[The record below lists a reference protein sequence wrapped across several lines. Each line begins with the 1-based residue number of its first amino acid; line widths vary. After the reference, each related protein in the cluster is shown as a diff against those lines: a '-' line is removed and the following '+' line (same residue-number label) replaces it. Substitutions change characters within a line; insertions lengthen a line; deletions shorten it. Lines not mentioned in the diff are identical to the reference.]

1 MFLYRKQKFLIG
13 NILSVSELLFPN
25 QYRRKVLA
33 LLMLNPQ
40 RWLHLRELARLT
52 GASPGTLKKE
62 LDALTSVG
70 LLKLQKVGNQTQFS
84 ANTEHPVF
92 PELSALVRKT
102 TGLRDVLALALA
114 PLASQIEVAFVFG
127 SMAKATE
134 GPQSDVDLLLIGD
147 ATFGQVAN
155 AVYEAQLVLAREIN
169 PKVMNRVEWSE
180 KKNAQN
186 VFVQELMDKPKIFI
200 VGSEHEL

>member
-1 MFLYRKQKFLIG
+1 MENNRFLIG

-134 GPQSDVDLLLIGD
+134 GPQSDVDLLLIGN

-155 AVYEAQLVLAREIN
+155 AVYDAQLVLARDIN
-169 PKVMNRVEWSE
+169 PKVMSRVEWSE

>member
-1 MFLYRKQKFLIG
+1 M
-13 NILSVSELLFPN
+13 SVSELLFPN

-62 LDALTSVG
+62 LDALISVG
-70 LLKLQKVGNQTQFS
+70 LLKLQKVGNQKQFS

-114 PLASQIEVAFVFG
+114 PLFSQIEVAFVFG

-134 GPQSDVDLLLIGD
+134 GPHSDVDLLLIGD
-147 ATFGQVAN
+147 VTFGQVAN
-155 AVYEAQLVLAREIN
+155 AVYDAQLVLSREIN
-169 PKVMNRVEWSE
+169 PKVMNRAEWSE

-186 VFVQELMDKPKIFI
+186 VFVQELMDKPKIFV
-200 VGSEHEL
+200 VGSEREL

>member
-1 MFLYRKQKFLIG
+1 MENNRFLIR

-25 QYRRKVLA
+25 RYRRKVLA

-155 AVYEAQLVLAREIN
+155 AVYDAQLVLAREIN
-169 PKVMNRVEWSE
+169 PKVMNRVEWLE

>member
-1 MFLYRKQKFLIG
+1 M
-13 NILSVSELLFPN
+13 SVSELLFPN

-52 GASPGTLKKE
+52 GTSPGTLKKE

-134 GPQSDVDLLLIGD
+134 GPQSDVDLLLIGN

-155 AVYEAQLVLAREIN
+155 AVYDAQLVLARDIN
-169 PKVMNRVEWSE
+169 PKVMSRVEWSE

>member
-1 MFLYRKQKFLIG
+1 M
-13 NILSVSELLFPN
+13 LSVSELLFPN

-134 GPQSDVDLLLIGD
+134 GPQSDVDLLLIGN

-155 AVYEAQLVLAREIN
+155 AVYDAQLVLARDIN
-169 PKVMNRVEWSE
+169 PKLMSRVEWSE

-186 VFVQELMDKPKIFI
+186 VFIQELMDKPKIFI

>member
-1 MFLYRKQKFLIG
+1 M
-13 NILSVSELLFPN
+13 SVSELLFPN

-70 LLKLQKVGNQTQFS
+70 LLKHQKVGNQTQFS
-84 ANTEHPVF
+84 ANSEHPVF

-134 GPQSDVDLLLIGD
+134 GPQSDVDLLLIGN

-155 AVYEAQLVLAREIN
+155 AVYDAQLVLARDIN
-169 PKVMNRVEWSE
+169 PKLMSRVEWSE

>member
-1 MFLYRKQKFLIG
+1 M
-13 NILSVSELLFPN
+13 SVSELLFPN

-134 GPQSDVDLLLIGD
+134 GPQSDVDLLLIGN

-155 AVYEAQLVLAREIN
+155 AVYDAQLVLARDIN
-169 PKVMNRVEWSE
+169 PKVMSRVEWSE

-200 VGSEHEL
+200 VGSEHEP

>member
-1 MFLYRKQKFLIG
+1 MVKMLGRQGYGVTTLDDLTSGHRDA
-13 NILSVSELLFPN
+13 
-25 QYRRKVLA
+25 VLCGDFVQGDMGDRA
-33 LLMLNPQ
+33 V
-40 RWLHLRELARLT
+40 
-52 GASPGTLKKE
+52 
-62 LDALTSVG
+62 LDAVSSRGGSLYLFVHG

-84 ANTEHPVF
+84 ANMEHPVF

-127 SMAKATE
+127 SMAKASE

-147 ATFGQVAN
+147 VTFGQVAN
-155 AVYEAQLVLAREIN
+155 AVYDAQMLLAREIN
-169 PKVMNRVEWSE
+169 PKVMNRVEWSD

-186 VFVQELMDKPKIFI
+186 VFVHELMDKPKIFI

>member
-1 MFLYRKQKFLIG
+1 M
-13 NILSVSELLFPN
+13 
-25 QYRRKVLA
+25 
-33 LLMLNPQ
+33 
-40 RWLHLRELARLT
+40 
-52 GASPGTLKKE
+52 
-62 LDALTSVG
+62 
-70 LLKLQKVGNQTQFS
+70 
-84 ANTEHPVF
+84 F

-102 TGLRDVLALALA
+102 IGLRDVLALALA
-114 PLASQIEVAFVFG
+114 PLAAQIEVAFVFG

-134 GPQSDVDLLLIGD
+134 GPQSDVDLLLIGH

-155 AVYEAQLVLAREIN
+155 AVYDAQLVLARDIN
-169 PKVMNRVEWSE
+169 LKLMSRVEWSE

>member
-1 MFLYRKQKFLIG
+1 MFLNRKQSYFNWKH
-13 NILSVSELLFPN
+13 LSVSELLFPN

-84 ANTEHPVF
+84 ANSEHPVF

-114 PLASQIEVAFVFG
+114 PLAAQIEVAFVFG

-134 GPQSDVDLLLIGD
+134 GPQSDVDLLLIGN

-155 AVYEAQLVLAREIN
+155 AVYDAQLVLARDIN
-169 PKVMNRVEWSE
+169 PKLMSRVEWSE

>member
-1 MFLYRKQKFLIG
+1 MENNRFLIG
-13 NILSVSELLFPN
+13 NIMSVSELLFPN
-25 QYRRKVLA
+25 LYRRKVLA

-102 TGLRDVLALALA
+102 IGLRDVLALALA

-127 SMAKATE
+127 SMAKGTE

-155 AVYEAQLVLAREIN
+155 AVYDAQLVLAREIN

-180 KKNAQN
+180 KKIAQN

>member
-1 MFLYRKQKFLIG
+1 M
-13 NILSVSELLFPN
+13 LSVSELLFPN

-134 GPQSDVDLLLIGD
+134 GPQSDVDLLLIAN

-155 AVYEAQLVLAREIN
+155 AVYDAQLVLARDIN
-169 PKVMNRVEWSE
+169 PKVMSRVEWSE

>member
-1 MFLYRKQKFLIG
+1 M
-13 NILSVSELLFPN
+13 SVSELLFPN

-52 GASPGTLKKE
+52 DSSPGTLKKE

-70 LLKLQKVGNQTQFS
+70 LLKFQKVGNQTQFS

-127 SMAKATE
+127 SLAKATE

-147 ATFGQVAN
+147 VTFGQVAN
-155 AVYEAQLVLAREIN
+155 AVYDAQLLLAREIN
-169 PKVMNRVEWSE
+169 PKVMNRVEWSD

>member
-1 MFLYRKQKFLIG
+1 MENNRFLIG

-155 AVYEAQLVLAREIN
+155 AVYDAQLVLAREIN

>member
-1 MFLYRKQKFLIG
+1 M
-13 NILSVSELLFPN
+13 SVSELLFPN

-33 LLMLNPQ
+33 LLMLNPH

-52 GASPGTLKKE
+52 DSSPGTLKKE

-70 LLKLQKVGNQTQFS
+70 LLKFQKVGNQTQFS

-127 SMAKATE
+127 SLAKATE

-147 ATFGQVAN
+147 VTFGQVAN
-155 AVYEAQLVLAREIN
+155 AVYDAQLLLAREIN
-169 PKVMNRVEWSE
+169 PKVMNRVEWSD

>member
-1 MFLYRKQKFLIG
+1 MVKMLGRQGYGVTTLDDLTSGHRDA
-13 NILSVSELLFPN
+13 
-25 QYRRKVLA
+25 VLCGDFVQGDMGDRA
-33 LLMLNPQ
+33 V
-40 RWLHLRELARLT
+40 
-52 GASPGTLKKE
+52 
-62 LDALTSVG
+62 LDAVSSRGGSLYLFVHG

-84 ANTEHPVF
+84 ANMEHPVF

-127 SMAKATE
+127 SMAKASE

-147 ATFGQVAN
+147 VTFGQVAN
-155 AVYEAQLVLAREIN
+155 AVYDAQLVLAREIN

>member
-1 MFLYRKQKFLIG
+1 M
-13 NILSVSELLFPN
+13 SVSELLFPN

-33 LLMLNPQ
+33 LLMQNPQ

-52 GASPGTLKKE
+52 SASPGTLKKE

-84 ANTEHPVF
+84 ANSEHPVF

-102 TGLRDVLALALA
+102 TGLCDVLALALA
-114 PLASQIEVAFVFG
+114 PLAAQIEVAFVFG

-134 GPQSDVDLLLIGD
+134 GPQSDVDLLLIGN

-155 AVYEAQLVLAREIN
+155 AVYDAQLVLARDIN
-169 PKVMNRVEWSE
+169 PKLMSRVEWSE

>member
-1 MFLYRKQKFLIG
+1 MENDRFSIG

-155 AVYEAQLVLAREIN
+155 AVYDAQLVLAREIN

>member
-1 MFLYRKQKFLIG
+1 M
-13 NILSVSELLFPN
+13 SVSELLFPN

-62 LDALTSVG
+62 LDALTAVG

-84 ANTEHPVF
+84 ANMEHPVF

-155 AVYEAQLVLAREIN
+155 AVYDAQLVLAREIN

-186 VFVQELMDKPKIFI
+186 VFVQELMDKPKIFV

>member
-1 MFLYRKQKFLIG
+1 M
-13 NILSVSELLFPN
+13 SVSELLFPN

-62 LDALTSVG
+62 LDALTAVG

-134 GPQSDVDLLLIGD
+134 GPQSDVDLLLIGN

-155 AVYEAQLVLAREIN
+155 AVYDAQLVLARDIN
-169 PKVMNRVEWSE
+169 PKLMSRVEWSE

-186 VFVQELMDKPKIFI
+186 VFIQELMDKPKIFI

>member
-1 MFLYRKQKFLIG
+1 
-13 NILSVSELLFPN
+13 LSVSELLFPN

-52 GASPGTLKKE
+52 DSSPGTLKKE

-70 LLKLQKVGNQTQFS
+70 LLRFQKVGNQTQFS

-127 SMAKATE
+127 SLAKATE

-147 ATFGQVAN
+147 VTFGQVAN
-155 AVYEAQLVLAREIN
+155 AVYDAQLLLAREIN
-169 PKVMNRVEWSE
+169 PKVMNRVEWSD
-180 KKNAQN
+180 KKNAKN
-186 VFVQELMDKPKIFI
+186 VFIQELMDKPKIFI

>member
-1 MFLYRKQKFLIG
+1 M
-13 NILSVSELLFPN
+13 SVSDLLFPN

-33 LLMLNPQ
+33 LLMMNPQ

-62 LDALTSVG
+62 LDALTAVG
-70 LLKLQKVGNQTQFS
+70 LLKLQKVGNQNQFS

-92 PELSALVRKT
+92 PELSALIKKT
-102 TGLRDVLALALA
+102 AGLRDVLALALE
-114 PLASQIEVAFVFG
+114 PLSSQIEVAFIFG
-127 SMAKATE
+127 SMARASE
-134 GPQSDVDLLLIGD
+134 GPQSDVDVLLIGD
-147 ATFGQVAN
+147 ASFGQVAN
-155 AVYEAQLVLAREIN
+155 AVYDSQLALAREIN
-169 PKVMNRVEWSE
+169 PKVMSRAEWSE
-180 KKNAQN
+180 KKNAKN